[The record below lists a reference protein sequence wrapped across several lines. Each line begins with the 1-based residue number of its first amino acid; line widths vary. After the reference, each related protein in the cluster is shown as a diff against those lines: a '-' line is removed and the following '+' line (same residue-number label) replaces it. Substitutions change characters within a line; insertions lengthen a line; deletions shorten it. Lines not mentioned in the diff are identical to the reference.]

1 MKSNTFFFTFEGL
14 SLAQIIP
21 CFFFFFEGE
30 MPTLIYC
37 LKNNSLANIYLLKVK
52 LEALEKRV
60 KYVQS
65 YR

>member
-1 MKSNTFFFTFEGL
+1 
-14 SLAQIIP
+14 
-21 CFFFFFEGE
+21 

>member
-1 MKSNTFFFTFEGL
+1 MKSNTFFFIFEGL

-21 CFFFFFEGE
+21 CFFFFEGE